1 MVKYR
6 IKKSN
11 ITIFSHIAYSCL
23 EKTRYLYTNFTLK
36 MRGFNFSM
44 KRLSII
50 HMFSFLKTF
59 ILIFQLF
66 LIYFIIFRQCP
77 KYLRLA
83 KMHNVATTAL
93 DFMISLTLAPKD

>member
-36 MRGFNFSM
+36 MRGLQFFHEETFNYT
-44 KRLSII
+44 
-50 HMFSFLKTF
+50 HVF
-59 ILIFQLF
+59 IFKNFYFNFQLF